1 MKPQYS
7 LVIPA
12 YNEED
17 YLPRLLDS
25 VDAARRRFHGG
36 PDAIEVIVADNAS
49 TDATATIA
57 ANRGCRV
64 ASIEKRVIAAAR
76 NGGAAIAEGEVLC
89 FVDADARI
97 HEDTFN
103 AIDALMR
110 TEHYVGGATDFRLER
125 TSLGLRCTELFI
137 RTTIRLQRVNGGTIF
152 CQADIF
158 REIGGYNEER
168 RYAEDMEFF
177 ASMRRL
183 GAKRGLKTA
192 LKTNAP
198 TIHSTRKFDRHGDW
212 HMLWI
217 LWWIPLRYGSMK
229 NLVQAYWYDDNERF

>member
-1 MKPQYS
+1 MRPQYS

-57 ANRGCRV
+57 EKRGCRV
-64 ASIEKRVIAAAR
+64 ASVEKRVIAAAR

-89 FVDADARI
+89 FVDADSQI

-103 AIDALMR
+103 AIDALMQ
-110 TEHYVGGATDFRLER
+110 TGHYAGGATDWRPER
-125 TSLGLRCTELFI
+125 TSPGIRCTELFV
-137 RTTIRLQRVNGGTIF
+137 RTMLSLLRVSAGTIF
-152 CQADIF
+152 CQGDIF

-177 ASMRRL
+177 MSMRRL

-192 LKTNAP
+192 LKTDGP
-198 TIHSTRKFDRHGDW
+198 TIFSTRKFDRHGDW

-229 NLVQAYWYDDNERF
+229 NLVQAYWYDDKERF